1 VAART
6 VLYESGAIDQEL
18 ETCINR
24 YDSQGTD
31 MAPGRIMLI
40 HKVRVVELESSWAL

>member
-1 VAART
+1 MAART

-18 ETCINR
+18 ETRISR

-31 MAPGRIMLI
+31 MAARRIMLV
-40 HKVRVVELESSWAL
+40 HKVRVAELESY